1 MSLTDDI
8 GTGLERARG
17 FYLNL
22 QAAASWRAFS
32 LDSVCE
38 EAYEIAAAEVDR
50 KLAINIFRKFCQ
62 IRGRNLVHCRFNWSV
77 SFVYFDQLFYD
88 RGGNTPKR
96 VALGKKLRFFLVRV
110 QVPHLSSPWAS
121 AGHRRFCRIA
131 GDWVELIEAV
141 PVPRVHS
148 DPHVGMCIRIDILC
162 CLSDVA
168 DCPVDVHR

>member
-17 FYLNL
+17 SYLNL
-22 QAAASWRAFS
+22 QAAASWCAFS

-62 IRGRNLVHCRFNWSV
+62 IRGRNLVHCGFNWSV

-88 RGGNTPKR
+88 RGGNTQIADLDATASAVTPG
-96 VALGKKLRFFLVRV
+96 A
-110 QVPHLSSPWAS
+110 SSPMTAVS
-121 AGHRRFCRIA
+121 ATDAENG
-131 GDWVELIEAV
+131 
-141 PVPRVHS
+141 PQS
-148 DPHVGMCIRIDILC
+148 
-162 CLSDVA
+162 
-168 DCPVDVHR
+168 